1 MMRWWWR
8 WRLRRAEDERMK
20 LVLLACAINE
30 NTTMR
35 EARAIL
41 LRAVVVVRS
50 IERLKKALGGHCD

>member
-8 WRLRRAEDERMK
+8 WRLRRAEDERMR
-20 LVLLACAINE
+20 VMLLAIAIDE

-41 LRAVVVVRS
+41 SRAVVVVRR